1 MPSIDAVE
9 LFQPETLQLID
20 SLSGVDDS
28 RDLVALVSALRKD
41 GHPTGRIHQALEQVR
56 LRRRAQDK
64 FGAYAERMLFT
75 EEGLEQAT
83 RLAVAAHHAGRMK
96 AAGIQRIID
105 GGCGIGGDAMAF
117 AGLGLDVTAMDKDTT
132 TAAIASYNLAPF
144 PSVTVTQGAI
154 EDAELSTADG
164 LWLDP
169 ARRDSSSKRL
179 SPDKWSP
186 PLNWA
191 LDVAQTIPTGL
202 KLAPGLDH
210 RHIPPDGEAQWVSY
224 RGSVAELVYWSGPL
238 ARPGISRSALLV
250 GDKKTVEMT
259 GAGAAVD
266 QPVGP
271 LGAYIHEPDGA
282 VIRAQLIGDLAR
294 ELGGSMVSKDI
305 AYITGDSEVTSAFA
319 QTFAIDTVLPLKE
332 KDIQKWLR
340 QEGIGVLE
348 IKKRGVDIDPATFRH
363 TLRLEGEKQATLIV
377 TRVDGVR
384 SAIMAHRIS

>member
-1 MPSIDAVE
+1 MPSINAAE

-41 GHPTGRIHQALEQVR
+41 GHPTSRIHQALEQVR
-56 LRRRAQDK
+56 LRRKGQDK

-83 RLAVAAHHAGRMK
+83 RLSVGAHHAGRMK
-96 AAGIQRIID
+96 AAGIERLID
-105 GGCGIGGDAMAF
+105 GSCGIGGDTMAF
-117 AGLGLDVTAMDKDTT
+117 AGLDINVTAMDKDTT

-154 EDAELSTADG
+154 EDAELSSADG

-179 SPDKWSP
+179 SPENWSP

-191 LDVAQTIPTGL
+191 LDVARTIPTGL

-210 RHIPPDGEAQWVSY
+210 HHIPPDGEAQWVSY
-224 RGSVAELVYWSGPL
+224 RGSVAELVYWSGRL

-259 GAGAAVD
+259 GAGAAAD
-266 QPVGP
+266 QSVGP

-305 AYITGDSEVTSAFA
+305 AYITGDSEVTSDFA

-332 KDIQKWLR
+332 KDIQKWVR

-363 TLRLEGEKQATLIV
+363 KLRLEGEKQATLIV

-384 SAIMAHRIS
+384 SAIMAHRIN

>member
-1 MPSIDAVE
+1 MNAAE

-41 GHPTGRIHQALEQVR
+41 GHPTSRIHQALEQVR
-56 LRRRAQDK
+56 LRRKARDK

-75 EEGLEQAT
+75 EQGLEQAT
-83 RLAVAAHHAGRMK
+83 RLSIAAHHAGRMK
-96 AAGIQRIID
+96 TAGIERLID

-117 AGLGLDVTAMDKDTT
+117 ASLDINVTAIDNDTV

-144 PSVTVTQGAI
+144 PSVTVTQGSI
-154 EDAELSTADG
+154 EDTDLTGADA

-179 SPDKWSP
+179 SPEKWSP
-186 PLNWA
+186 SLNWA
-191 LDVAQTIPTGL
+191 LGVAQTMPSGL
-202 KLAPGLDH
+202 KLAPGLGH
-210 RHIPPDGEAQWVSY
+210 QYIPEDGEAQWVSY
-224 RGSVAELVYWSGPL
+224 RGSVAELVYWSGRL

-250 GDKKTVEMT
+250 SEEKTVEMT
-259 GAGAAVD
+259 AAGPAED

-271 LGAYIHEPDGA
+271 LGSYLHEPDGA

-294 ELGGSMVSKDI
+294 ELDGRMVSKDI
-305 AYITGDSEVTSAFA
+305 AYITGDADITSAFA
-319 QTFAIDTVLPLKE
+319 HTFAIDTVLPLKP
-332 KDIQKWLR
+332 KDIQKWVR
-340 QEGIGVLE
+340 QEGIGTLE
-348 IKKRGVDIDPATFRH
+348 IKKRGVDIDPAAFRE
-363 TLRLEGEKQATLIV
+363 TLRLEGQKQATLIL

-384 SAIMAHRIS
+384 SAIMAHRVN

>member
-1 MPSIDAVE
+1 MPSINPAE

-41 GHPTGRIHQALEQVR
+41 GHPTSRIHQALEQVR
-56 LRRRAQDK
+56 LRRKAEDK
-64 FGAYAERMLFT
+64 FGAYAKRMLFT

-83 RLAVAAHHAGRMK
+83 RLSVAAHHAGRMK
-96 AAGIQRIID
+96 AVGIQRLID
-105 GGCGIGGDAMAF
+105 GSCGIGGDAMAF
-117 AGLGLDVTAMDKDTT
+117 AGLDIDVTAIDKDTA

-144 PSVTVTQGAI
+144 PSVTVTQGSI
-154 EDAELSTADG
+154 EETDLSGADA

-179 SPDKWSP
+179 SPEKWSP

-191 LDVAQTIPTGL
+191 LEVARTMPTGI

-210 RHIPPDGEAQWVSY
+210 QHIPPGGEAQWVSY
-224 RGSVAELVYWSGPL
+224 RGSVAELVYWSGRL

-250 GDKKTVEMT
+250 GDEKTVEMT
-259 GAGAAVD
+259 GAGPATD

-271 LGAYIHEPDGA
+271 LGSYLHEPDGA

-294 ELGGSMVSKDI
+294 ELKGRMVSKDI
-305 AYITGDSEVTSAFA
+305 AYITGDADLTSSFA
-319 QTFAIDTVLPLKE
+319 HTFAIDTVLPLKE
-332 KDIQKWLR
+332 KDIQKWIR
-340 QEGIGVLE
+340 QEGIGTLE
-348 IKKRGVDIDPATFRH
+348 IKKRGVDIDPAAFRNK
-363 TLRLEGEKQATLIV
+363 LRLEGKKQATLIL

>member
-1 MPSIDAVE
+1 VPSIDAVE

-377 TRVDGVR
+377 TRVGGVR